1 MNVGAEERPHRV
13 LVSAADS
20 VVRNAVADCLSELD
34 VREATD
40 AITTAALAVA
50 THPDLVILDATHG
63 EAAAATID
71 RLRRDFRTSFVPVI
85 FVVDQAPT
93 EPPIKDLIA
102 GGDDYVLHPFEPEE
116 LSARVVVTLRRAAT
130 LRGLNPLTG
139 LPGNVAI
146 GEEISDRLVDSAK
159 FAFLYADLD
168 NFKAYNDR
176 YGFSRGDEVI
186 KLLADSIVIS
196 LEAQTPGECFAG
208 HVGGDDFVVLTSPD
222 IAQSVAERICRR
234 FDERVT
240 DLYDSEDRER
250 GWIEVVDR
258 QGNTATVPICSVSIG
273 IVETRRSFESAAQMA
288 EVAAEVKG
296 IAKREP
302 RSSWAR
308 DRRQSNE

>member
-1 MNVGAEERPHRV
+1 MTPHERPRRV
-13 LVSAADS
+13 LVSGPDAA
-20 VVRNAVADCLSELD
+20 VRHAIANAITDVD

-40 AITTAALAVA
+40 AVTTAAMAVA
-50 THPDLVILDATHG
+50 THPDVVVMDAKHG
-63 EAAAATID
+63 EAAAATVD
-71 RLRRDFRTSFVPVI
+71 RLRKDFRTSFVPII

-93 EPPIKDLIA
+93 VPPLRDLIT

-116 LSARVVVTLRRAAT
+116 MRARVVVTLRRAAT
-130 LRGLNPLTG
+130 MRGLNPLTG

-146 GEEISDRLVDSAK
+146 EEEITDRLGEATK

-176 YGFSRGDEVI
+176 YGFTRGDEVI

-208 HVGGDDFVVLTSPD
+208 HVGGDDFVVFTSPD

-234 FDERVT
+234 FDERVP
-240 DLYDSEDRER
+240 DLYDSGDRER
-250 GWIEVVDR
+250 GWVEVVDR

-273 IVETRRSFESAAQMA
+273 IVEARRSFESAAQMA
-288 EVAAEVKG
+288 ELAAEVKG
-296 IAKREP
+296 VAKREP

-308 DRRQSNE
+308 DRRS

>member
-1 MNVGAEERPHRV
+1 V
-13 LVSAADS
+13 LVSGPDAAIRHAIAS
-20 VVRNAVADCLSELD
+20 SITGVD

-40 AITTAALAVA
+40 AVTTAAMAVA
-50 THPDLVILDATHG
+50 THPDVVVLDAKHG
-63 EAAAATID
+63 EAAAATVD
-71 RLRRDFRTSFVPVI
+71 RLRKDFRTSFVPII

-93 EPPIKDLIA
+93 LPPLRDLIT
-102 GGDDYVLHPFEPEE
+102 GGDDYVLHPFEAEE
-116 LSARVVVTLRRAAT
+116 MRARVVVTMRRGVT

-146 GEEISDRLVDSAK
+146 GEEITDRLKESMR

-168 NFKAYNDR
+168 NFKAYNDH
-176 YGFSRGDEVI
+176 YGFTRGDEVI

-234 FDERVT
+234 FDERVP

-250 GWIEVVDR
+250 GWVEVVDR

-273 IVETRRSFESAAQMA
+273 IVESRRSFESAAQMA

-296 IAKREP
+296 VAKREP

-308 DRRQSNE
+308 DRRS

>member
-1 MNVGAEERPHRV
+1 MNPAADSCRQRV
-13 LVSAADS
+13 LVSGADS
-20 VVRNAVADCLSELD
+20 VVRRAVADCITDLD

-40 AITTAALAVA
+40 AVTTAAIAVA
-50 THPDLVILDATHG
+50 MHPDVVVLDATHG

-71 RLRRDFRTSFVPVI
+71 RLRKDFRTSFIPVI
-85 FVVDQAPT
+85 FVVEHAPT
-93 EPPIKDLIA
+93 EPPIGDLIA
-102 GGDDYVLHPFEPEE
+102 GGDDYVLHPFDAEE
-116 LSARVVVTLRRAAT
+116 LRARVVVTLRRAAT

-146 GEEISDRLVDSAK
+146 GEEITKRLAESAK

-168 NFKAYNDR
+168 NFKAYNDH

-186 KLLADSIVIS
+186 KLLADSIVIA

-208 HVGGDDFVVLTSPD
+208 HVGGDDFVVLTSGD

-234 FDERVT
+234 FDERVP

-250 GWIEVVDR
+250 GWVEVVDR

-273 IVETRRSFESAAQMA
+273 IVERRRSFERAAQMA

-308 DRRQSNE
+308 DRRKNND